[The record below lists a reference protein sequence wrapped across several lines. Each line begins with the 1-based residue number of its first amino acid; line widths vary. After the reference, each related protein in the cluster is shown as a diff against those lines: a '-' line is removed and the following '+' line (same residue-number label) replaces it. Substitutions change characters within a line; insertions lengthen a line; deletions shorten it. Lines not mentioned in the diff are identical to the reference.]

1 MKLRVHFGDYASED
15 KVKFDDLPSTTDVK
29 KVNIKSDEN
38 LKTIFSKIKAV
49 IGGLKTVAF
58 SNSYT
63 DLDNKPKSMPADGGT
78 AKTISETL
86 PISKGGTG
94 KETADSAITSLLDS
108 LGAGTVDPIDT
119 DTYLASGKGSDKGSY
134 CRRPLSH
141 LWNYIKSKWDT
152 EYNSKTFLSRGNFN
166 GNIDGLYKSGCYW
179 LPANNYSGTIP
190 SGYSMSNTFA
200 FLIVDSPTGDASC
213 IQRFIPYVG
222 NVQMGDVYERMRVN
236 NVWSS
241 FRAARRGV
249 QNNLTSTST
258 VDALSANQGKVLK
271 EALDTTK
278 KSVSDGKKD
287 VAAAITAKGVSVTST
302 DANPATF
309 ATLVSKINAIT
320 ATIAVNGN
328 KVTATIGDTTVT
340 KEDIGTSISGTKT
353 PGTTETTLA
362 AAGTLLYCSGA
373 LKVNSL
379 GGDASASNVLTGK
392 TFSSNTAG
400 RAVSGTMPNKGAVS
414 ASVNCGGSYTIPAGY
429 HNGSGKVT
437 GNSLSSQITASA
449 VYDKFN
455 LSTKSLATIPREVT
469 SANCIVDGTDY
480 IYLIG
485 GNVGKQATRYNIAD
499 NTYSTLASPPEN
511 IAYNSAVRI
520 GQYIYCLGESHML
533 RYNMASNTWY
543 TDTTLSSEV
552 KGGSVILSR
561 NFYIF
566 KSAYVFQYN
575 VINCSGTFSS
585 SPVSVSQSACSSKN
599 TILRQAG
606 LHHSLITSFGE
617 SNTIRTTSAYAPSGS
632 TTKATLAGP
641 IFGGVTIIPNY
652 TAILTAVLYANSNY
666 ICRLESYTLS
676 MFSTAHAFFTAAVCT
691 VGDDVYVFGSG
702 FESDRY
708 KATILHT
715 EQFLCRHY

>member
-1 MKLRVHFGDYASED
+1 MKSRVHFGDYASED

-108 LGAGTVDPIDT
+108 LGTGTVDPIDT

-179 LPANNYSGTIP
+179 LHANNYSGTIP

-200 FLIVDSPTGDASC
+200 FLIVDSPTGDVSC

-222 NVQMGDVYERMRVN
+222 NGQMGDVYERMRIN
-236 NVWSS
+236 NAWSS
-241 FRAARRGV
+241 FRSARRGV

-340 KEDIGTSISGTKT
+340 KENIGTSISGTKT
-353 PGTTETTLA
+353 PGTSETTLA

-379 GGDASASNVLTGK
+379 GGDASAGNVLTGK

-400 RAVSGTMPNKGAVS
+400 RSVSGTMANNGAVT

-437 GNSLSSQITASA
+437 GKSLSSQTGVDSGKSAASASKILTGYQAWVNGNKVTGTMANNGALKMRHSAKYNAGKAEVTYDIPAGYHNGSIVKTFGITGEYFGYPKYIDVLTKGANGNFIWKADEKLVFRLDINHTYDISTGTYQNFRVLNITAGFSA
-449 VYDKFN
+449 RFRFNTTSSRSAILFFRKYTLQNGVYKVYD
-455 LSTKSLATIPREVT
+455 SYDTITCV
-469 SANCIVDGTDY
+469 Y
-480 IYLIG
+480 IPSGQTTTVNIED
-485 GNVGKQATRYNIAD
+485 IAD
-499 NTYSTLASPPEN
+499 LK
-511 IAYNSAVRI
+511 
-520 GQYIYCLGESHML
+520 L
-533 RYNMASNTWY
+533 TW
-543 TDTTLSSEV
+543 
-552 KGGSVILSR
+552 
-561 NFYIF
+561 N
-566 KSAYVFQYN
+566 
-575 VINCSGTFSS
+575 
-585 SPVSVSQSACSSKN
+585 
-599 TILRQAG
+599 
-606 LHHSLITSFGE
+606 
-617 SNTIRTTSAYAPSGS
+617 SGS
-632 TTKATLAGP
+632 LTLEVVT
-641 IFGGVTIIPNY
+641 GG
-652 TAILTAVLYANSNY
+652 Y
-666 ICRLESYTLS
+666 IMHDFYLNL
-676 MFSTAHAFFTAAVCT
+676 A
-691 VGDDVYVFGSG
+691 
-702 FESDRY
+702 
-708 KATILHT
+708 
-715 EQFLCRHY
+715 